1 MELGLAGPPQ
11 AQGAWDPWKKGGSQ
25 HQDLSPWAPRNV
37 SPHVGLWL
45 PDSHPESCPQA
56 PGARYLHCESCVVD
70 AVSSPPQSVTGAQFA
85 TWRPRGPH
93 PAQAPAVQQGAL
105 HKPLLPA
112 SRHKASLT
120 QNTRLVAWGP
130 VLPAHPAPSGLSD
143 PCGWRQRPEPR
154 TSAQTKLTVRP
165 QVPFLPSGPGGQGPW
180 GKKGLGHSPGIQ
192 CSSARAQVRGEEGG
206 WGRGSTGGREQRGR
220 RGGLGG
226 GHTHTHSV
234 TPTSPW
240 RRGNLR
246 AEGTEGNR
254 PGP

>member
-1 MELGLAGPPQ
+1 MSRPLTLGP
-11 AQGAWDPWKKGGSQ
+11 KKC
-25 HQDLSPWAPRNV
+25 LSPCWTLAA
-37 SPHVGLWL
+37 W
-45 PDSHPESCPQA
+45 
-56 PGARYLHCESCVVD
+56 YLHCESCVVD

-105 HKPLLPA
+105 HKPSLPV
-112 SRHKASLT
+112 SQHKARLT

-143 PCGWRQRPEPR
+143 PCGWRRRPEPR

-192 CSSARAQVRGEEGG
+192 CSSAWAQVRGEEGG
-206 WGRGSTGGREQRGR
+206 WRIY
-220 RGGLGG
+220 GLP
-226 GHTHTHSV
+226 SL
-234 TPTSPW
+234 P
-240 RRGNLR
+240 RDNFRKILY
-246 AEGTEGNR
+246 
-254 PGP
+254 

>member
-1 MELGLAGPPQ
+1 MLDSGCLTAT
-11 AQGAWDPWKKGGSQ
+11 
-25 HQDLSPWAPRNV
+25 LSPARRPLEPGTCTVKAVWWMQCRA
-37 SPHVGLWL
+37 L
-45 PDSHPESCPQA
+45 PS
-56 PGARYLHCESCVVD
+56 L
-70 AVSSPPQSVTGAQFA
+70 TGAQFT

-192 CSSARAQVRGEEGG
+192 CSSAWAQVRGEEGG

-226 GHTHTHSV
+226 GHTHTQRDTHIAMETWKPQS
-234 TPTSPW
+234 
-240 RRGNLR
+240 
-246 AEGTEGNR
+246 
-254 PGP
+254 